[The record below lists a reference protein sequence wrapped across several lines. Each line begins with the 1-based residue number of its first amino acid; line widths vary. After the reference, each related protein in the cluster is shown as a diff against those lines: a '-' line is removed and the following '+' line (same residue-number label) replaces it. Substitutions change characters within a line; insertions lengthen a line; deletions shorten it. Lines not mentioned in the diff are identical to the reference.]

1 MWVHPVIEPPLA
13 PPRSCSRPRP
23 RVRRHR
29 PRPRVRR
36 RRPRSACR
44 RRLGRLPAPPPPSA
58 DGPPERPYP
67 ARHRPRSARRPPPG
81 PPPSAAPAPPAGRR
95 QGRLPAPPPLRRID
109 GLKKPTEK
117 ADTVEKKTP
126 GERTKAGKRLL
137 HQRRLRG
144 LGGAGCRP
152 PTHLQTRSP
161 LFRLARSR
169 PPFSSASPSSSPS
182 MPSPRQ
188 GRHQVSFLLA
198 FLPLLL
204 VGWCAGAGSC
214 SSVYPVG
221 GIDALWLGFCTV
233 NWALTAKKNCS
244 CACHHIVVGCQF
256 P

>member
-1 MWVHPVIEPPLA
+1 MSVHSLSYHQEPQQRRPSRTA
-13 PPRSCSRPRP
+13 KRRWRSPRKRPT
-23 RVRRHR
+23 
-29 PRPRVRR
+29 RR
-36 RRPRSACR
+36 RRR
-44 RRLGRLPAPPPPSA
+44 RRS
-58 DGPPERPYP
+58 
-67 ARHRPRSARRPPPG
+67 
-81 PPPSAAPAPPAGRR
+81 
-95 QGRLPAPPPLRRID
+95 
-109 GLKKPTEK
+109 K
-117 ADTVEKKTP
+117 AKV
-126 GERTKAGKRLL
+126 GKRLL

-169 PPFSSASPSSSPS
+169 PPVSSASPSSSPS

-204 VGWCAGAGSC
+204 VGWCTGAGSC

-256 P
+256 PWRNRSRVSMSCVRQVYCLVWNVKLVCCSNQYNFLTNYISFCLTFVSQMCVYNLKLDDFLSIYLMEVKIAYILVFFGLVEKTYWKKI